1 MREERVGMI
10 GVIGM
15 IGMAKDIIVHCASLL
30 MRYFS

>member
-15 IGMAKDIIVHCASLL
+15 IGMIGMAKDIIVHCAL
-30 MRYFS
+30 